1 MALNPLSK
9 ILEENKLTG
18 PNFTDWLR
26 NLRIV
31 LNLEKIG
38 YVLDQD
44 PPLIGIIPDDADVD
58 QLDVHNAEVAAFD
71 KWKDDD
77 LRAKSYVLASMTNEL
92 QRQHEKMPDAKS
104 MVNHLQELYGEHSRI
119 ARYEVTKALFRA
131 KLQEG
136 GNVGDHVLNMIGL
149 LERLE
154 ELNIFLDTKLEVE
167 LNLQPLLDSFGPFI
181 MNFHM
186 NKLHCSKS
194 DLHNMLCTAH
204 ATMKGMNTDT
214 VLLASSKS
222 KKKRKNKKVSE
233 MKPTGGVTKTK
244 GKVASK
250 GKRFHCNKEG
260 HWKRNCT
267 EYLKSLKVKDNDK
280 PSEGMLIKETSF

>member
-38 YVLDQD
+38 YVLIQD
-44 PPLIGIIPDDADVD
+44 PPLIGIIPDDADADVD
-58 QLDVHNAEVAAFD
+58 QLVVHNANVATFE

-77 LRAKSYVLASMTNEL
+77 LRAKSYILASMTNEL

-131 KLQEG
+131 KLQER
-136 GNVGDHVLNMIGL
+136 GNVGDYVLNMIGL

-154 ELNIFLDTKLEVE
+154 ELNIFLDSELEVD
-167 LNLQPLLDSFGPFI
+167 LILQSLPDSFGLFI
-181 MNFHM
+181 MNFHIK
-186 NKLHCSKS
+186 KLHCSKS
-194 DLHNMLCTAH
+194 DLHCSCYN
-204 ATMKGMNTDT
+204 
-214 VLLASSKS
+214 
-222 KKKRKNKKVSE
+222 
-233 MKPTGGVTKTK
+233 
-244 GKVASK
+244 
-250 GKRFHCNKEG
+250 EG
-260 HWKRNCT
+260 H
-267 EYLKSLKVKDNDK
+267 EH
-280 PSEGMLIKETSF
+280 

>member
-58 QLDVHNAEVAAFD
+58 QLDVHNAEVAAFN

-77 LRAKSYVLASMTNEL
+77 LRAKSYVLAFMTNEL

-136 GNVGDHVLNMIGL
+136 GNVGDHVLNVIGL

-154 ELNIFLDTKLEVE
+154 ELNIFLDSELEVD
-167 LNLQPLLDSFGPFI
+167 LILQSLPDSFGPFI

-194 DLHNMLCTAH
+194 DLHNMLCIAH
-204 ATMKGMNTDT
+204 ATMKGMNTNT

-222 KKKRKNKKVSE
+222 NKKRKNKKDLRRSRELTEDEIALRMGNGARVAIIAFTDNLADPFSIPLIQE
-233 MKPTGGVTKTK
+233 QLDRHLEKMRVTD
-244 GKVASK
+244 
-250 GKRFHCNKEG
+250 
-260 HWKRNCT
+260 W
-267 EYLKSLKVKDNDK
+267 L
-280 PSEGMLIKETSF
+280 